1 METFNIYTSFGTSPI
16 HSFSLLSLLL
26 TINNIMVIHGD
37 STWNM
42 KLRYTIVD
50 VSMNNSSSS
59 PFRLSLDPH
68 STQHQIRRDAESD
81 DIMDENYIAITGPGI
96 PLSIELQEEDF
107 LYHLDPNMYRCPLC
121 EKVSQLLHPSLEINP
136 QQRNKMVNEMIVRVS
151 MALLNT
157 IDFTPA
163 HFGNKRRWLISIDL
177 QIVTTYHSAVVFF
190 DNIDGGFTTV
200 DTTPLVAAA
209 LKQGILTSS
218 HNNDYFQSCPICFN
232 DFGSSV
238 TLMPCSHV
246 FHRQCIIHC
255 LNNTNSCPLC
265 NI

>member
-1 METFNIYTSFGTSPI
+1 
-16 HSFSLLSLLL
+16 
-26 TINNIMVIHGD
+26 MVIHGD

-42 KLRYTIVD
+42 KLRYIIVD

-59 PFRLSLDPH
+59 STFRLSLDPH
-68 STQHQIRRDAESD
+68 STQHQIRRDAESN

-107 LYHLDPNMYRCPLC
+107 LYHVDHNMNRCPLYQ
-121 EKVSQLLHPSLEINP
+121 KFSQLLHPSLEINP

-151 MALLNT
+151 RAFLNT
-157 IDFTPA
+157 I
-163 HFGNKRRWLISIDL
+163 GNKCRCFMSIDL

-200 DTTPLVAAA
+200 DTTPSVAAA

-265 NI
+265 DI